1 MQFFFLYIDPGSG
14 SIIIQMLIGIGVAI
28 GIFFRNIKYF
38 LLHLFKRKN
47 KSSAI
52 EEEN

>member
-1 MQFFFLYIDPGSG
+1 MQFILYIDPGSG
-14 SIIIQMLIGIGVAI
+14 SMLIQMLIGVAVGIGV
-28 GIFFRNIKYF
+28 FFRRIKF
-38 LLHLFKRKN
+38 FFTELFKGKN